1 MDLLYI
7 VKPKRTCPVC
17 AAFRSDAPTL
27 NSITADLLY
36 ARRTPAE
43 LALEFREAKHS
54 LRRRLAVPA
63 FRTHAVHSLACEVS
77 PLYFT
82 APALF
87 ESGDSRRRLAP
98 SIERVVSGFYQDEQW
113 RAVLGT
119 ADRLRLQAEALR
131 RNLGTRRRT
140 REILLPEADALEAAA
155 RSLITTHGLEDLAS
169 EAGLADLV
177 FRGEAT
183 KEASPDKFTDHQQMK
198 GAQ

>member
-7 VKPKRTCPVC
+7 VKPKRTCRVC
-17 AAFRSDAPTL
+17 AVFRTDAPTL
-27 NSITADLLY
+27 NKITADLLY

-43 LALEFREAKHS
+43 LSCEFREAKDS
-54 LRRRLAVPA
+54 GGRRLALPA
-63 FRTHAVHSLACEVS
+63 FRRHAAHSEACEVS

-131 RNLGTRRRT
+131 RNSRKRRTT
-140 REILLPEADALEAAA
+140 REIWLPQGHALEEAA

-169 EAGLADLV
+169 EAGL
-177 FRGEAT
+177 FGSHFQRRG
-183 KEASPDKFTDHQQMK
+183 D
-198 GAQ
+198 